1 VSKGVALYDLT
12 VVDTDLEAAFVRL
25 TRGDRVQEAA
35 A

>member
-1 VSKGVALYDLT
+1 